1 MVCGEGA
8 IPFSNAIHCNPKRS
22 LFSIKGFYFVY
33 LFFCIKYLFKRKVK
47 CELIK
52 MVDKAASQRLSNVCL
67 TS

>member
-8 IPFSNAIHCNPKRS
+8 VPSSNALHCNPERS
-22 LFSIKGFYFVY
+22 LFSIKGFYFEY
-33 LFFCIKYLFKRKVK
+33 LIFCIKYLFKCKAK
-47 CELIK
+47 YELIK